1 MLTITSRNKILQQKR
16 MENFDRVRDAVG
28 NYIRENGRE
37 YDRLL
42 VSDDFFET
50 LKQEA
55 EEGFDIDADD
65 PAELVDFPR
74 LEIKENAGYD
84 FKLLP

>member
-1 MLTITSRNKILQQKR
+1 

-42 VSDDFFET
+42 VSKDFFET
-50 LKQEA
+50 LKREA

>member
-1 MLTITSRNKILQQKR
+1 MLTNTSRNKILQHKH